1 MRIVHLTPGT
11 GNFYCGSCLRDNT
24 LVKALRA
31 RGHDVLMVPLYLPV
45 VTDEPAAS
53 ADTPIFL
60 GGLNVYL
67 EQKLPLFHGARWLDA
82 PWLLRVAAKL
92 NHLTRAR
99 DVGELALSMLR
110 GESRE
115 LDKLIAWLKTQ
126 PAPDVICLSN
136 SLLAGL
142 ARRLRQEFNV
152 PVVTSLQG
160 EDSFLDALAEPYR
173 PQAWQLLR
181 QRCADLAGF
190 IAPSRYYAD
199 QMAGRLGL
207 KSVAVVPNG
216 IVLDGY
222 EPAAPAVPT
231 IGYLTRMHPSKGLD
245 KLVEAFVQVRAR
257 LPEVRLLVAGAQTA
271 SDRQFVRALQR
282 RAGPAAEFHP
292 NPDRAAKLALLR
304 RMSVFSVPA
313 TYGEA
318 FGLYLLEALA
328 CGVPVVQP
336 RHGAFPELIEATGGG
351 VLCEPGELADALES
365 LLRDPDRARQ
375 LGATGRAAVREKFS
389 ADAMAR
395 QFETVLREVLHA
407 A

>member
-1 MRIVHLTPGT
+1 MRIIHLTPGT
-11 GNFYCGSCLRDNT
+11 GNFYCGSCLRDNA
-24 LVKALRA
+24 LVKALRQ

-53 ADTPIFL
+53 EGVPIFL

-67 EQKLPLFHGARWLDA
+67 EQKFPFFRGARWLNS
-82 PWLLRVAAKL
+82 PRLLRAVAKL
-92 NHLTRAR
+92 NHLTRAK

-142 ARRLRQEFNV
+142 ARRLRAEFGV
-152 PVVTSLQG
+152 PIVSSLQG
-160 EDSFLDALAEPYR
+160 EDSFLDALVEPYR
-173 PQAWQLLR
+173 QQAWQLLR
-181 QRCADLAGF
+181 ERCADITRF
-190 IAPSRYYAD
+190 VAPSRYYAD
-199 QMAGRLGL
+199 QMAARLGL
-207 KSVAVVPNG
+207 KSVTVVPNG

-222 EPAAPAVPT
+222 EPAVPTTPT

-245 KLVEAFVQVRAR
+245 TLVDAFCKIQGRV
-257 LPEVRLLVAGAQTA
+257 ENVRLIVAGAQTA
-271 SDRQFVRALQR
+271 SDAVFVRALQR

-292 NPDRAAKLALLR
+292 NPDRAVKLELLR

-313 TYGEA
+313 MYGEA
-318 FGLYLLEALA
+318 FGLYVLEALA
-328 CGVPVVQP
+328 TGVPVVQP
-336 RHGAFPELIEATGGG
+336 RHGSFPELIEATGGG
-351 VLCEPGELADALES
+351 VLYEPGQLADALEA
-365 LLRDPDRARQ
+365 LLLDPERARR
-375 LGATGRAAVREKFS
+375 LGATGRRVVQEKFS
-389 ADAMAR
+389 DTAMAR
-395 QFETVLREVLHA
+395 QFETILREVTHA

>member
-1 MRIVHLTPGT
+1 
-11 GNFYCGSCLRDNT
+11 
-24 LVKALRA
+24 
-31 RGHDVLMVPLYLPV
+31 
-45 VTDEPAAS
+45 
-53 ADTPIFL
+53 
-60 GGLNVYL
+60 
-67 EQKLPLFHGARWLDA
+67 
-82 PWLLRVAAKL
+82 
-92 NHLTRAR
+92 
-99 DVGELALSMLR
+99 
-110 GESRE
+110 
-115 LDKLIAWLKTQ
+115 
-126 PAPDVICLSN
+126 
-136 SLLAGL
+136 
-142 ARRLRQEFNV
+142 
-152 PVVTSLQG
+152 
-160 EDSFLDALAEPYR
+160 
-173 PQAWQLLR
+173 
-181 QRCADLAGF
+181 
-190 IAPSRYYAD
+190 
-199 QMAGRLGL
+199 MAGRLGL

-292 NPDRAAKLALLR
+292 NPNRAAKLALLR